1 MYETRNELK
10 KIIEKLH
17 KDLNSCEVAL
27 ERTRTDQEEFQ
38 EAEKAMTSDRF
49 KEAVLQDLIS
59 EKEADVLKK
68 ADTPEAERLEER
80 LKITQ
85 LNQRLDSEILSVSED
100 VIKNTKKLESLH
112 DLIGRIDVLE
122 DLVCTICHLVKGP
135 NDYLKNKAKEIYDK
149 QADRGG
155 SNG

>member
-38 EAEKAMTSDRF
+38 EKAVYDS
-49 KEAVLQDLIS
+49 EESQEYLIPDLI
-59 EKEADVLKK
+59 D
-68 ADTPEAERLEER
+68 
-80 LKITQ
+80 
-85 LNQRLDSEILSVSED
+85 
-100 VIKNTKKLESLH
+100 
-112 DLIGRIDVLE
+112 RIDVLE

-135 NDYLKNKAKEIYDK
+135 NDYLKNKAKEVLDEK
-149 QADRGG
+149 ADRGG

>member
-38 EAEKAMTSDRF
+38 EKAMYDS
-49 KEAVLQDLIS
+49 EESQEYLIPDLI
-59 EKEADVLKK
+59 D
-68 ADTPEAERLEER
+68 
-80 LKITQ
+80 
-85 LNQRLDSEILSVSED
+85 
-100 VIKNTKKLESLH
+100 
-112 DLIGRIDVLE
+112 RIDVLE
-122 DLVCTICHLVKGP
+122 DLVCTICHLVKCP
-135 NDYLKNKAKEIYDK
+135 NDYLKNKAKEVLDEK
-149 QADRGG
+149 ADRGG